1 VYAIPRQKAAL
12 ERRGKNGCNNDV
24 KELKGLHRQDN
35 GTLPT
40 GQAFTSIKARTKG
53 NPSLSDKDKGRT

>member
-1 VYAIPRQKAAL
+1 M

-24 KELKGLHRQDN
+24 KEPTGLHRQDN

-40 GQAFTSIKARTKG
+40 GQASTGITNKA
-53 NPSLSDKDKGRT
+53 NPFLLDNDKGRT